1 MNLSPNYG
9 LPHKQSTKF
18 SQKDNHEELDFSKL
32 KYEDQVLSQELRS
45 LVHIDLYRSNPNYKA
60 FLLNL
65 LLNCE
70 LSQDWSTALH
80 FLEEDFLRKVVSI
93 EDSN

>member
-1 MNLSPNYG
+1 MNLSPNYD
-9 LPHKQSTKF
+9 LLHKQSTEF
-18 SQKDNHEELDFSKL
+18 SQKDNHEEQGFSKL

-45 LVHIDLYRSNPNYKA
+45 LVHIDLYRSIPNYKA
-60 FLLNL
+60 YLLNL
-65 LLNCE
+65 LPDCA